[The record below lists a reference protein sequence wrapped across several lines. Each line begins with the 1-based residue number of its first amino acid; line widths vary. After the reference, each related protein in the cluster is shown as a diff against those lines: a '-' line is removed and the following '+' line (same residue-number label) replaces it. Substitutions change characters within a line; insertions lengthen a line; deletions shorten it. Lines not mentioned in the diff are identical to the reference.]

1 MSIYNTTEI
10 THEDKDRVIEEHHAN
25 ENSVIE
31 NRTETVQEQVQ
42 NLTEND
48 ERKIKSQAIKNE
60 VKKLQEMSTDFINI
74 SNQKN
79 EAEIVLKQIQDLTIK
94 ITPLLKAFSNSDS
107 PNLDEDEIV
116 LKGIEIIILNENELI
131 KSKWNEHVK
140 ESKLHNVK
148 PKTLITNF
156 IEKLELYSTEIN
168 SIGEHNFKQEKS
180 QLVDQFYEIL
190 NERFLDETV
199 SLEDTID
206 ALSSLST
213 LTPKQIIKKNKVVK
227 KTATKKQK

>member
-10 THEDKDRVIEEHHAN
+10 THEDKDRVIEEHHRN

-42 NLTEND
+42 KSEQND
-48 ERKIKSQAIKNE
+48 ERKLKAQAIKNE
-60 VKKLQEMSTDFINI
+60 VKKLQEMSTNFINI

-79 EAEIVLKQIQDLTIK
+79 EAKIVLKQIQDLTK
-94 ITPLLKAFSNSDS
+94 KVTPLLRAFSNSDS
-107 PNLDEDEIV
+107 PNIEEDEIV
-116 LKGIEIIILNENELI
+116 LKGIEIIILNENDLI

-140 ESKLHNVK
+140 DSKQHNVK

-156 IEKLELYSTEIN
+156 IEKLETYSTELN
-168 SIGEHNFKQEKS
+168 SIGEYNFKQEKS

-190 NERFLDETV
+190 NERFLDESV
-199 SLEDTID
+199 SLEETID
-206 ALSSLST
+206 ALSSLAV

-227 KTATKKQK
+227 KTANKKQK

>member
-10 THEDKDRVIEEHHAN
+10 THEDKDRVIEEHHRN

-42 NLTEND
+42 KSEQND
-48 ERKIKSQAIKNE
+48 ERKLKAQAIKNE

-79 EAEIVLKQIQDLTIK
+79 EAEIVLKQIQDLTKK
-94 ITPLLKAFSNSDS
+94 ITPLLRAFSDTNS
-107 PNLDEDEIV
+107 PNFDEDEIV
-116 LKGIEIIILNENELI
+116 LKGIEIIILNENDLI

-140 ESKLHNVK
+140 ESKNNNVK

-156 IEKLELYSTEIN
+156 IEKLESYSTEISN
-168 SIGEHNFKQEKS
+168 IGEQNFKQEKS
-180 QLVDQFYEIL
+180 QLIDQFYEIL
-190 NERFLDETV
+190 NERFLDENV

-206 ALSSLST
+206 ALSSLAV
-213 LTPKQIIKKNKVVK
+213 LTPKQLIKKNKVVK
-227 KTATKKQK
+227 KPATKKQK

>member
-10 THEDKDRVIEEHHAN
+10 THEDKDRVIEEHHRN

-48 ERKIKSQAIKNE
+48 ERKIKQQAIKNE
-60 VKKLQEMSTDFINI
+60 VKKLQDMSTDFINI

-79 EAEIVLKQIQDLTIK
+79 EAEIVLNQIQDLTIK
-94 ITPLLKAFSNSDS
+94 ITPLLKAFSDTNS
-107 PNLDEDEIV
+107 PNFEEDGIV
-116 LKGIEIIILNENELI
+116 LKGIEIIILNENDLI
-131 KSKWNEHVK
+131 KTKWNEHVA
-140 ESKLHNVK
+140 ESKEHNVK
-148 PKTLITNF
+148 PKNLITNF
-156 IEKLELYSTEIN
+156 IEKLESYSTEISN
-168 SIGEHNFKQEKS
+168 IGEHNFKQEKS
-180 QLVDQFYEIL
+180 QLIDQFYEIL
-190 NERFLDETV
+190 NERFLAQSV

-206 ALSSLST
+206 ALSSLAV
-213 LTPKQIIKKNKVVK
+213 LTPKQIIKKNKVIK

>member
-1 MSIYNTTEI
+1 MSINNTNEN
-10 THEDKDRVIEEHHAN
+10 THHNTYRVTEEHHSN

-79 EAEIVLKQIQDLTIK
+79 EAEIVLKQIQDLTK
-94 ITPLLKAFSNSDS
+94 KVTPLLKAFSNSDS

-116 LKGIEIIILNENELI
+116 LKGIEIIILNENDLI
-131 KSKWNEHVK
+131 KSKWNEHVA
-140 ESKLHNVK
+140 ESKEHNVK
-148 PKTLITNF
+148 PKNLITNF
-156 IEKLELYSTEIN
+156 IEKLESYSTEIN
-168 SIGEHNFKQEKS
+168 NIGEHNFKQEKS
-180 QLVDQFYEIL
+180 QLIDQFYEIL
-190 NERFLDETV
+190 NERFLDENV

-206 ALSSLST
+206 ALSSLAV
-213 LTPKQIIKKNKVVK
+213 LTPKQIVKKNKVVK
-227 KTATKKQK
+227 KQATKKQK

>member
-10 THEDKDRVIEEHHAN
+10 THEDKDRVIEEHHRN

-42 NLTEND
+42 KSEQID
-48 ERKIKSQAIKNE
+48 ERKLKAQAIKNE
-60 VKKLQEMSTDFINI
+60 VKKLQEMSTDLINI

-79 EAEIVLKQIQDLTIK
+79 EAEIVLKQIQDLTKK
-94 ITPLLKAFSNSDS
+94 ITPLLRAFSNSDS
-107 PNLDEDEIV
+107 PNIEEDEIV
-116 LKGIEIIILNENELI
+116 LKGIEIIILNENDLI

-140 ESKLHNVK
+140 ESKNNNVK

-156 IEKLELYSTEIN
+156 IEKLESYSTEIN

-190 NERFLDETV
+190 NERFLDQNV
-199 SLEDTID
+199 SLQDTID
-206 ALSSLST
+206 AISSLAV

-227 KTATKKQK
+227 KTANKKQK

>member
-1 MSIYNTTEI
+1 MSINSTNENT
-10 THEDKDRVIEEHHAN
+10 HHNRYRVTEEHHSN

-42 NLTEND
+42 NPTQND
-48 ERKIKSQAIKNE
+48 ERKLKAQAIKNE
-60 VKKLQEMSTDFINI
+60 VKKLQEMSTNFITI

-79 EAEIVLKQIQDLTIK
+79 EAEIVLLQIQDLTK
-94 ITPLLKAFSNSDS
+94 KVTPLLKAFSNSDS
-107 PNLDEDEIV
+107 PNVEEDEIV
-116 LKGIEIIILNENELI
+116 LKGIEIIILNENDLI
-131 KSKWNEHVK
+131 KTKWNEHVK

-156 IEKLELYSTEIN
+156 IEKLELYSSEIN

-180 QLVDQFYEIL
+180 QLIDQFYEVL
-190 NERFLDETV
+190 TERFLDQSV

>member
-1 MSIYNTTEI
+1 MSINSTNENTHHNTY
-10 THEDKDRVIEEHHAN
+10 RVTEEHHSN
-25 ENSVIE
+25 ENTVIE

-48 ERKIKSQAIKNE
+48 ERKIKQQAIKNE
-60 VKKLQEMSTDFINI
+60 VKKLQEMSTNFITI

-79 EAEIVLKQIQDLTIK
+79 EAEIVLKQIQDLTK
-94 ITPLLKAFSNSDS
+94 KVTPLLRAFSNSDS
-107 PNLDEDEIV
+107 SNVDEDEIV
-116 LKGIEIIILNENELI
+116 LKGIEIIILNENDLI
-131 KSKWNEHVK
+131 KTKWNEHVA
-140 ESKLHNVK
+140 ESKEHNVK
-148 PKTLITNF
+148 PKNLITNF
-156 IEKLELYSTEIN
+156 IEKLESYSTEISN
-168 SIGEHNFKQEKS
+168 IGEHNFKQEKS
-180 QLVDQFYEIL
+180 QLIDQFYEVL
-190 NERFLDETV
+190 TERFLDQSV

>member
-1 MSIYNTTEI
+1 HS
-10 THEDKDRVIEEHHAN
+10 N

-31 NRTETVQEQVQ
+31 NRAETVQEQVQ

-60 VKKLQEMSTDFINI
+60 LKKLQEMSTQFTNI

-79 EAEIVLKQIQDLTIK
+79 EAEIVLLQIQDLTK
-94 ITPLLKAFSNSDS
+94 KVTPLLRAFSNSDS
-107 PNLDEDEIV
+107 PNFEEDEIV
-116 LKGIEIIILNENELI
+116 LKGIEIIILNENDLI
-131 KSKWNEHVK
+131 KAKWNEHVK
-140 ESKLHNVK
+140 ESKNNNVK

-156 IEKLELYSTEIN
+156 IEKLETYSTEIN
-168 SIGEHNFKQEKS
+168 SIGEHNFTQEKS
-180 QLVDQFYEIL
+180 QLIDQFYEVL
-190 NERFLDETV
+190 TERFLDETV

-206 ALSSLST
+206 ALSSLAV
-213 LTPKQIIKKNKVVK
+213 LTPKQLIKKNKVVK

>member
-1 MSIYNTTEI
+1 MSINSTNENT
-10 THEDKDRVIEEHHAN
+10 HHNKDRVTEEHHSN

-42 NLTEND
+42 KSEQND
-48 ERKIKSQAIKNE
+48 ERKLKAQAIKNE
-60 VKKLQEMSTDFINI
+60 VKKLQELSTDFINI

-79 EAEIVLKQIQDLTIK
+79 EAEIVLKQIQDLTKK
-94 ITPLLKAFSNSDS
+94 ITPLLRAFSDTNS
-107 PNLDEDEIV
+107 PNFEEDEIV
-116 LKGIEIIILNENELI
+116 LKGIEIIILNENDLI

-140 ESKLHNVK
+140 DSKQHNVK

-156 IEKLELYSTEIN
+156 IEKLEHYSTEIN

-180 QLVDQFYEIL
+180 QLIDQFYEIL
-190 NERFLDETV
+190 NERFLDENV
-199 SLEDTID
+199 SLQDTID
-206 ALSSLST
+206 ALSSLAV

-227 KTATKKQK
+227 KTPTKKQK

>member
-1 MSIYNTTEI
+1 
-10 THEDKDRVIEEHHAN
+10 KDRVIEEHHAN

-42 NLTEND
+42 NPTQND
-48 ERKIKSQAIKNE
+48 ERKLKAQAIKNE

-79 EAEIVLKQIQDLTIK
+79 EAKIVLKQIQDLTK
-94 ITPLLKAFSNSDS
+94 KVTPLLRAFSNSES
-107 PNLDEDEIV
+107 HNVEEDEIV
-116 LKGIEIIILNENELI
+116 LKGIEIIILNENDLI
-131 KSKWNEHVK
+131 KTKWNEHVK

-156 IEKLELYSTEIN
+156 IEELETYSTEIN
-168 SIGEHNFKQEKS
+168 SIGEHNFKEEKS

-190 NERFLDETV
+190 NERFLDENV
-199 SLEDTID
+199 SLQDTID
-206 ALSSLST
+206 ALSSLAV
-213 LTPKQIIKKNKVVK
+213 LTPKQLIKKNKVVK

>member
-1 MSIYNTTEI
+1 MSIYNTTEN
-10 THEDKDRVIEEHHAN
+10 THHNKDRVTEEHQSN

-42 NLTEND
+42 KSEQND
-48 ERKIKSQAIKNE
+48 ERKLKAQAIKNE

-79 EAEIVLKQIQDLTIK
+79 EAEIVLKQIQDLTK
-94 ITPLLKAFSNSDS
+94 KVTPLLKAFSNSDS
-107 PNLDEDEIV
+107 PNIEEDEIV
-116 LKGIEIIILNENELI
+116 LKGIEIIILNENDLI

-140 ESKLHNVK
+140 ESKQDNVK

-190 NERFLDETV
+190 NERFLDQNV
-199 SLEDTID
+199 SLQDTID
-206 ALSSLST
+206 AISSLAV

-227 KTATKKQK
+227 KTANKKQK

>member
-10 THEDKDRVIEEHHAN
+10 THEDKDRVIEEHHRN

-31 NRTETVQEQVQ
+31 NRAETVQEQVQ

-79 EAEIVLKQIQDLTIK
+79 EAKIVLKQIQDLTKK
-94 ITPLLKAFSNSDS
+94 ITPLLRAFGNSDS
-107 PNLDEDEIV
+107 PNFEEDEIV
-116 LKGIEIIILNENELI
+116 LKGIEIIILNENDLI

-140 ESKLHNVK
+140 ESKNNNVK
-148 PKTLITNF
+148 PKNLITNF

-190 NERFLDETV
+190 NERFLDQNV

-213 LTPKQIIKKNKVVK
+213 LTPKQLIKKNKVVK

>member
-1 MSIYNTTEI
+1 HHN
-10 THEDKDRVIEEHHAN
+10 KDRVTEEHQSN

-42 NLTEND
+42 KSEQND
-48 ERKIKSQAIKNE
+48 ERKLKAQAIKNE

-79 EAEIVLKQIQDLTIK
+79 EAEIVLKQIQDLTK
-94 ITPLLKAFSNSDS
+94 KVTPLLKAFSNSDS
-107 PNLDEDEIV
+107 PNIEEDEIV
-116 LKGIEIIILNENELI
+116 LKGIEIIILNENDLI

-140 ESKLHNVK
+140 ESKQDNVK

-190 NERFLDETV
+190 NERFLDQNV
-199 SLEDTID
+199 SLQDTID
-206 ALSSLST
+206 AISSLAV

-227 KTATKKQK
+227 KTANKKQK

>member
-1 MSIYNTTEI
+1 MSINSTNENTHHNTY
-10 THEDKDRVIEEHHAN
+10 RVTEEHHSN

-31 NRTETVQEQVQ
+31 NRSETVQEQVQ

-79 EAEIVLKQIQDLTIK
+79 EAEIVLKQIQDLTK
-94 ITPLLKAFSNSDS
+94 KVTPLLKAFSNSDS
-107 PNLDEDEIV
+107 PNFEEDEIV
-116 LKGIEIIILNENELI
+116 LKGIEIIILNENDLI
-131 KSKWNEHVK
+131 KTKWNEHVK
-140 ESKLHNVK
+140 ESKNNNVK
-148 PKTLITNF
+148 PKNLITNF

-190 NERFLDETV
+190 NERFLDQNV

>member
-116 LKGIEIIILNENELI
+116 LKGIEIIILNENDLI
-131 KSKWNEHVK
+131 KAKWNTHVA
-140 ESKLHNVK
+140 ESKEHNVK
-148 PKTLITNF
+148 PKTLIKNF
-156 IEKLELYSTEIN
+156 IEKLESYSTEIN
-168 SIGEHNFKQEKS
+168 NIGEHNFKQEKS
-180 QLVDQFYEIL
+180 QLIDQFYEIL

-206 ALSSLST
+206 AISSLAAM
-213 LTPKQIIKKNKVVK
+213 TPKQLIKKNKVVK
-227 KTATKKQK
+227 KPATKKQK

>member
-10 THEDKDRVIEEHHAN
+10 THDNKDKVTEEHHIN
-25 ENSVIE
+25 ENSVKE

-42 NLTEND
+42 KSEQND
-48 ERKIKSQAIKNE
+48 ERKIKQQAIKNE
-60 VKKLQEMSTDFINI
+60 VKKLQELSTEFINI

-79 EAEIVLKQIQDLTIK
+79 EAEIVLKQIQDLTKK
-94 ITPLLKAFSNSDS
+94 ITPLLRAFGNSDS
-107 PNLDEDEIV
+107 PNIEEDEIV
-116 LKGIEIIILNENELI
+116 LKGIEIIILNENDLI

-140 ESKLHNVK
+140 DSKQHNVK

-156 IEKLELYSTEIN
+156 IEKLETYSTEIN
-168 SIGEHNFKQEKS
+168 SIGEYNFKQEKS
-180 QLVDQFYEIL
+180 QLIDQFYEIL
-190 NERFLDETV
+190 NERFLDENV

-206 ALSSLST
+206 ALSSLAV

>member
-10 THEDKDRVIEEHHAN
+10 THEDKDRVIEEHHRN

-42 NLTEND
+42 KSEQND
-48 ERKIKSQAIKNE
+48 ERKLKAQAIKNE

-79 EAEIVLKQIQDLTIK
+79 EAKIVLKQIQDLTK
-94 ITPLLKAFSNSDS
+94 KVTPLLRAFSNSES
-107 PNLDEDEIV
+107 HNVEEDEIV
-116 LKGIEIIILNENELI
+116 LKGIEIIILNENDLI
-131 KSKWNEHVK
+131 KTKWNEHVR
-140 ESKLHNVK
+140 ESKEHNVK
-148 PKTLITNF
+148 PKNLITNF

-168 SIGEHNFKQEKS
+168 NIGEHNFKQEKS

-190 NERFLDETV
+190 NERFLDESV

-206 ALSSLST
+206 ALSSLAV
-213 LTPKQIIKKNKVVK
+213 LTPKQIVKKNKVVK
-227 KTATKKQK
+227 KPATKKQK

>member
-10 THEDKDRVIEEHHAN
+10 THEDKDRVIEEHHRN

-42 NLTEND
+42 KSEQND
-48 ERKIKSQAIKNE
+48 ERKLKAQAIKNE

-79 EAEIVLKQIQDLTIK
+79 EAKIVLKQIQDLTK
-94 ITPLLKAFSNSDS
+94 KVTPLLRAFSNSES
-107 PNLDEDEIV
+107 HNVEEDEIV
-116 LKGIEIIILNENELI
+116 LKGIEIIILNENDLI
-131 KSKWNEHVK
+131 KTKWNEHVK

-156 IEKLELYSTEIN
+156 IEELETYSTEIN

-180 QLVDQFYEIL
+180 QLIDQFYEVL
-190 NERFLDETV
+190 TERFLDENV

-206 ALSSLST
+206 ALSSLAV
-213 LTPKQIIKKNKVVK
+213 LTPKQIVKKNKVVK
-227 KTATKKQK
+227 KPATKIQK

>member
-1 MSIYNTTEI
+1 MSIYNTTEN
-10 THEDKDRVIEEHHAN
+10 THHNKDRVTEEHHSN

-42 NLTEND
+42 KSEQID
-48 ERKIKSQAIKNE
+48 ARKIKSQAIKNE
-60 VKKLQEMSTDFINI
+60 VKKLQEMSTEFINI

-79 EAEIVLKQIQDLTIK
+79 EAEIVLNQIQDLTIK
-94 ITPLLKAFSNSDS
+94 ITPLLRAFSNSDS
-107 PNLDEDEIV
+107 PNFDEDEIV
-116 LKGIEIIILNENELI
+116 LKGIEIIILNENDLI
-131 KSKWNEHVK
+131 KTKWNTHVA
-140 ESKLHNVK
+140 ESKEHNVK
-148 PKTLITNF
+148 PKHLITNF
-156 IEKLELYSTEIN
+156 IEKLESYSTEIN
-168 SIGEHNFKQEKS
+168 NIGEQNFKQEKS

-213 LTPKQIIKKNKVVK
+213 LTPKQLIKKNKVVK

>member
-10 THEDKDRVIEEHHAN
+10 THEDKDRVIEEHHRN

-42 NLTEND
+42 KSEQND
-48 ERKIKSQAIKNE
+48 ERKLKAQAIKNE
-60 VKKLQEMSTDFINI
+60 VKKLQELSTNFITI

-79 EAEIVLKQIQDLTIK
+79 EAEIVLIQIQDLSKK
-94 ITPLLKAFSNSDS
+94 ITPLFKAFSNSDS
-107 PNLDEDEIV
+107 PNVEEDEIV
-116 LKGIEIIILNENELI
+116 LKGIEIIILNENDLI

-140 ESKLHNVK
+140 DSKEHNVK

-156 IEKLELYSTEIN
+156 IEKLESYSTEISN
-168 SIGEHNFKQEKS
+168 IGEHNFKQEKS
-180 QLVDQFYEIL
+180 QLIDQFYEIL
-190 NERFLDETV
+190 NERFLDENV

-206 ALSSLST
+206 ALSSLAV
-213 LTPKQIIKKNKVVK
+213 LTPKQIIKKNKVIK

>member
-1 MSIYNTTEI
+1 MSINSTNENTHHNTY
-10 THEDKDRVIEEHHAN
+10 RVTEEHHSN

-42 NLTEND
+42 KSEQND
-48 ERKIKSQAIKNE
+48 ERKLKAQAIKNE

-79 EAEIVLKQIQDLTIK
+79 ESKIVLKQIQDLNK
-94 ITPLLKAFSNSDS
+94 KVTPLLRAFGNSDS
-107 PNLDEDEIV
+107 PNFEEDEIV
-116 LKGIEIIILNENELI
+116 LKGIEIIILNENDLI
-131 KSKWNEHVK
+131 KAKWIEHVK
-140 ESKLHNVK
+140 DSKEQNVK

-156 IEKLELYSTEIN
+156 IEKLETYSTEIN

-180 QLVDQFYEIL
+180 QLIDQFYQVL
-190 NERFLDETV
+190 TERFLDKSV
-199 SLEDTID
+199 SLEDTIE
-206 ALSSLST
+206 ALSSLAV
-213 LTPKQIIKKNKVVK
+213 LTPKQIIKKNKVIK

>member
-10 THEDKDRVIEEHHAN
+10 THDDKDRVTEEHHSN

-42 NLTEND
+42 KSEQND
-48 ERKIKSQAIKNE
+48 ERKLKAQAIKNE
-60 VKKLQEMSTDFINI
+60 VKKLQELSTDFINI

-79 EAEIVLKQIQDLTIK
+79 EAEIVLKQIQDLTKK

-107 PNLDEDEIV
+107 PNFDEDEIV
-116 LKGIEIIILNENELI
+116 LKGIEIIILNENDLI
-131 KSKWNEHVK
+131 KTKWNEHVA
-140 ESKLHNVK
+140 ESKEHNVK
-148 PKTLITNF
+148 PKTLITHF
-156 IEKLELYSTEIN
+156 IEKLQSYSTEIN

-180 QLVDQFYEIL
+180 KLIDQFYEVL

-213 LTPKQIIKKNKVVK
+213 LTPKQLIKKNKVVK

>member
-1 MSIYNTTEI
+1 MSINSTNENTHHNTY
-10 THEDKDRVIEEHHAN
+10 RVTEEHHRN

-42 NLTEND
+42 KSEQND
-48 ERKIKSQAIKNE
+48 ERKLKAQAIKNE
-60 VKKLQEMSTDFINI
+60 VKKLQELSTDFINI

-79 EAEIVLKQIQDLTIK
+79 EAKIVLKQIQDLTKK
-94 ITPLLKAFSNSDS
+94 ITPLLRAFSDTNS
-107 PNLDEDEIV
+107 PNFDEDEIV
-116 LKGIEIIILNENELI
+116 LKGIEIIILNENDLI
-131 KSKWNEHVK
+131 KAKWNEHVK
-140 ESKLHNVK
+140 ESKNNNVK

-156 IEKLELYSTEIN
+156 IEKLESYSTEIS

-180 QLVDQFYEIL
+180 KLIDQFYEVL
-190 NERFLDETV
+190 TERFLDETV

-227 KTATKKQK
+227 KTANKKQK